1 MEEIKNENKNPET
14 DAEESKPEEKK
25 VIGIKDKKNDWMV
38 IKLSKPVNNGGPKV
52 NELDMRG
59 MNDLTLDDMVDLYS
73 LYDRMG
79 GGQNVLQESSM
90 LFAKLTAQR
99 ITGLPLETIGRIS
112 ARDAAV
118 LKARIYRFFYIGE

>member
-14 DAEESKPEEKK
+14 DTAEDRAEEKK
-25 VIGIKDKKNDWMV
+25 VSRLKDKKNDWMV
-38 IKLSKPVNNGGPKV
+38 IKLSKPLDNMGTKV
-52 NELDMRG
+52 EALDMRG
-59 MNDLTLDDMVDLYS
+59 MDDLTLDDMVDLYS

-99 ITGLPLETIGRIS
+99 ITGLPLETIGRIG

-118 LKARIYRFFYIGE
+118 LKGRIYRFFYIGE

>member
-14 DAEESKPEEKK
+14 DTAEDRAEEKK
-25 VIGIKDKKNDWMV
+25 VSRLKDKKNDWMV
-38 IKLSKPVNNGGPKV
+38 IKLSKPLDNMGTKV
-52 NELDMRG
+52 EALDMRG
-59 MNDLTLDDMVDLYS
+59 MDDLTLDDMVDLYS

-90 LFAKLTAQR
+90 LFAKLTTQR

-112 ARDAAV
+112 ARDAAK